1 MTQIFKSPSYFS
13 AWSEDGCYI
22 EQTNRTHTV
31 CMCNHLTNFA
41 ILMDLVDDG
50 AETLQQLS
58 FFNENM
64 KLMISISVAVC
75 IVFII
80 IALITLKLFNG
91 IFVKVRDRRRQGVQS
106 STNGRED
113 IIIHTNPNNTGA
125 NVSPPIHYT
134 QNTLMSSDC
143 GSASATSQNSSTPL
157 NVLRNINYVA
167 QSTGNRSQG
176 GSIRGNSII
185 NNNIFSERSHDQN
198 NRNNLQNI
206 NNNRNVI
213 NSNSNLVNNIAF
225 MRETEIGPG
234 MNGIHDGVI
243 VMRNNVINGLVG
255 INPGIQY
262 HLHHHLHHHHHH
274 STSEVSSLSSQSSPS
289 LDIRPSHH
297 QVQNNLCENIN
308 LRDFSV

>member
-1 MTQIFKSPSYFS
+1 
-13 AWSEDGCYI
+13 
-22 EQTNRTHTV
+22 
-31 CMCNHLTNFA
+31 MCNHLTNFA

-75 IVFII
+75 IIFII

-91 IFVKVRDRRRQGVQS
+91 IFVKVRNRRREGAQS
-106 STNGRED
+106 STNGRDD
-113 IIIHTNPNNTGA
+113 IIIHTNPNNTGV
-125 NVSPPIHYT
+125 NVLSSMHYT

-157 NVLRNINYVA
+157 NVLRNINYVP
-167 QSTGNRSQG
+167 QSSSNRSHG
-176 GSIRGNSII
+176 GSIRV
-185 NNNIFSERSHDQN
+185 NNNIFSGRSHDQN

-213 NSNSNLVNNIAF
+213 NSNSNLVNNNIAF
-225 MRETEIGPG
+225 VRETEIGNG

-274 STSEVSSLSSQSSPS
+274 SASEVSSLSSQSSPS
-289 LDIRPSHH
+289 LEIPPSHH
-297 QVQNNLCENIN
+297 QV
-308 LRDFSV
+308 